1 MTFTYPEVT
10 TIYTFYITVDGDL
23 ITPQILKYGNDYSM
37 MELQAPY
44 GYVLDSEPIYL
55 DVMQENSEEE
65 SDITFIEVIGSNM
78 EYKGRVPIEKSGE
91 MEGDKG
97 LHQLIFSVSGL

>member
-1 MTFTYPEVT
+1 
-10 TIYTFYITVDGDL
+10 
-23 ITPQILKYGNDYSM
+23 M

-44 GYVLDSEPIYL
+44 GYVLDSDPVYL

-65 SDITFIEVIGSNM
+65 SDITFIEVVGSNM
-78 EYKGRVPIEKSGE
+78 EYKGMVPIEKSGG

-97 LHQLIFSVSGL
+97 LYQPIFSVSGL